1 MVKIG
6 QDEVAAARVF
16 WRAPGVVFLIW
27 TCVGAVVMAFGI
39 QESSIESAGLPG
51 WLAAAAVQILRLS
64 DALWICLAALL
75 VAGHEMARRGVG
87 ITLGAF
93 ALIAVISGL
102 AEWVGA
108 TTGLLFGNYEYT
120 TRFGILIGGV
130 LPFTIPLAWVIV
142 LTGAARIPL
151 IERIPS
157 LPLRCLA
164 IAAVATLTDLNL
176 EPVAIHVREY
186 WVWSDAAGEHLA
198 WAPLSNYVTW
208 FVLSAV
214 LAFPLAIRS
223 RKSVVPPPQLPRL
236 AHPAVVL
243 LLMNGLF
250 LAANL
255 GLWLRLP

>member
-1 MVKIG
+1 
-6 QDEVAAARVF
+6 
-16 WRAPGVVFLIW
+16 
-27 TCVGAVVMAFGI
+27 MAFGV
-39 QESSIESAGLPG
+39 QESSIENAALPD
-51 WLAAAAVQILRLS
+51 WLTAAAIHILRLS

-75 VAGHEMARRGVG
+75 VTGHEMARRGAGVT
-87 ITLGAF
+87 IGAF
-93 ALIAVISGL
+93 ALIALISGL

-120 TRFGILIGGV
+120 TRFGLLIGGV

-142 LTGAARIPL
+142 LTGAARLPL

-164 IAAVATLTDLNL
+164 IAAVATLTDFNL

-186 WVWSDAAGEHLA
+186 WVWAGAAGESLD

-214 LAFPLAIRS
+214 LALPLAVRS
-223 RKSVVPPPQLPRL
+223 RAASPSSELPRL

-250 LAANL
+250 LAANF